1 MHIFSLQQ
9 YHFHA
14 RTCEARLEKSPQ
26 EPTGGAHRS
35 PQEGKGTKKV
45 KTHPFSA
52 RPDPFNLIFG
62 WRGRSMTTVETRGK
76 DHIVRG
82 FLDSKF

>member
-1 MHIFSLQQ
+1 MRSALG
-9 YHFHA
+9 
-14 RTCEARLEKSPQ
+14 K
-26 EPTGGAHRS
+26 EPTGAHRRSTQEHTGAHRR
-35 PQEGKGTKKV
+35 EKGTKKV

-76 DHIVRG
+76 DHIVRV